1 MRLFSTE
8 AVSKYHPDKYADQIS
23 DAILTECLKQDRQS
37 HCGIETMVKGNTV
50 VLGGEITSKA
60 DINYDQ
66 IVRRV
71 AKKLGYRADKI
82 INLISE
88 QSPEIN
94 SAVLSDEDIG
104 AGDQGIMFG
113 YATRETASRLPY
125 AFDVANRIIA
135 ALEDDADNNPDTIL
149 KGDAKTQVTIDLDT
163 GEIVTVV
170 VSVCHKEGCE
180 LDEVQH
186 YVLALVGDECIC
198 DDWIINPAGT
208 WTVGGAEADCGLTG
222 RKIVC
227 DQYGGFCRVGGGAFS
242 GKDPSKVDRSAS
254 YMAHRIACDLLEK
267 FDLEW
272 CEVQIGYA
280 IGMSQPVSLSIR
292 NDADMEL
299 FDYVANTYDLTPAGI
314 IRELDLLHADYETIA
329 EGCHFYNKY
338 NRTGRWK

>member
-94 SAVLSDEDIG
+94 RAVLSDEDIG

-135 ALEDDADNNPDTIL
+135 ALEDDADNNARSHEKRIRC
-149 KGDAKTQVTIDLDT
+149 GVTPKPSD
-163 GEIVTVV
+163 
-170 VSVCHKEGCE
+170 S
-180 LDEVQH
+180 
-186 YVLALVGDECIC
+186 
-198 DDWIINPAGT
+198 
-208 WTVGGAEADCGLTG
+208 CG
-222 RKIVC
+222 
-227 DQYGGFCRVGGGAFS
+227 
-242 GKDPSKVDRSAS
+242 
-254 YMAHRIACDLLEK
+254 
-267 FDLEW
+267 
-272 CEVQIGYA
+272 IG
-280 IGMSQPVSLSIR
+280 
-292 NDADMEL
+292 
-299 FDYVANTYDLTPAGI
+299 
-314 IRELDLLHADYETIA
+314 
-329 EGCHFYNKY
+329 
-338 NRTGRWK
+338 

>member
-94 SAVLSDEDIG
+94 RAVLSDEDIG

-149 KGDAKTQVTIDLDT
+149 NGDAKRRSPLTLTPERSSRWWSVSATRKDATLMKFSTMSLGSSAMNVSVTIGSST
-163 GEIVTVV
+163 
-170 VSVCHKEGCE
+170 
-180 LDEVQH
+180 
-186 YVLALVGDECIC
+186 
-198 DDWIINPAGT
+198 
-208 WTVGGAEADCGLTG
+208 CGNMDG
-222 RKIVC
+222 RRC
-227 DQYGGFCRVGGGAFS
+227 GSRLRT
-242 GKDPSKVDRSAS
+242 DRSKDRLRPVR
-254 YMAHRIACDLLEK
+254 RILPCRRRRVFGKGPE
-267 FDLEW
+267 
-272 CEVQIGYA
+272 Q
-280 IGMSQPVSLSIR
+280 
-292 NDADMEL
+292 
-299 FDYVANTYDLTPAGI
+299 
-314 IRELDLLHADYETIA
+314 
-329 EGCHFYNKY
+329 
-338 NRTGRWK
+338 GRPFGVVYGTQDCM

>member
-1 MRLFSTE
+1 
-8 AVSKYHPDKYADQIS
+8 
-23 DAILTECLKQDRQS
+23 
-37 HCGIETMVKGNTV
+37 
-50 VLGGEITSKA
+50 
-60 DINYDQ
+60 
-66 IVRRV
+66 
-71 AKKLGYRADKI
+71 
-82 INLISE
+82 
-88 QSPEIN
+88 
-94 SAVLSDEDIG
+94 
-104 AGDQGIMFG
+104 MFG

-170 VSVCHKEGCE
+170 VSVCHKEGCD

-186 YVLALVGDECIC
+186 YVLALVGDECVC
-198 DDWIINPAGT
+198 DDWIINPAGI

-254 YMAHRIACDLLEK
+254 YMAHKIACDLLEK

-272 CEVQIGYA
+272 CEIQIGYA

>member
-94 SAVLSDEDIG
+94 RAVLSDEDIG

-170 VSVCHKEGCE
+170 VSVCHKEGCD

-186 YVLALVGDECIC
+186 YVLSLVGDECIC
-198 DDWIINPAGT
+198 DDWIIKPCGNMDGRRCGSRLRADRTKDRLRPVRRILPCRRRCVFGKGPEQGRPFG
-208 WTVGGAEADCGLTG
+208 VVYGAQDC
-222 RKIVC
+222 
-227 DQYGGFCRVGGGAFS
+227 
-242 GKDPSKVDRSAS
+242 
-254 YMAHRIACDLLEK
+254 M
-267 FDLEW
+267 
-272 CEVQIGYA
+272 
-280 IGMSQPVSLSIR
+280 
-292 NDADMEL
+292 
-299 FDYVANTYDLTPAGI
+299 
-314 IRELDLLHADYETIA
+314 
-329 EGCHFYNKY
+329 
-338 NRTGRWK
+338 

>member
-71 AKKLGYRADKI
+71 AKKLGYRVDKI

-94 SAVLSDEDIG
+94 RAVLSDEDIG

-170 VSVCHKEGCE
+170 VSVCHKEGCD

-186 YVLALVGDECIC
+186 YLKKKGGHPWQQERKAALLPQVSRS
-198 DDWIINPAGT
+198 
-208 WTVGGAEADCGLTG
+208 
-222 RKIVC
+222 RKSPHTKSISTRPLMIRA
-227 DQYGGFCRVGGGAFS
+227 RVFA
-242 GKDPSKVDRSAS
+242 
-254 YMAHRIACDLLEK
+254 
-267 FDLEW
+267 
-272 CEVQIGYA
+272 
-280 IGMSQPVSLSIR
+280 
-292 NDADMEL
+292 
-299 FDYVANTYDLTPAGI
+299 
-314 IRELDLLHADYETIA
+314 
-329 EGCHFYNKY
+329 
-338 NRTGRWK
+338 RWQA

>member
-71 AKKLGYRADKI
+71 AKKLGYRVDKI

-94 SAVLSDEDIG
+94 RAVLSDEDIG

-125 AFDVANRIIA
+125 VKTGNGKRIDF
-135 ALEDDADNNPDTIL
+135 ALRNPQGIKKIDSYELPTDDELMLQSIDAIICETCYLNEHCSGYCFL
-149 KGDAKTQVTIDLDT
+149 SKQKKGRVSPFSDRHNTEFSDAQVEQITPK
-163 GEIVTVV
+163 
-170 VSVCHKEGCE
+170 KE
-180 LDEVQH
+180 
-186 YVLALVGDECIC
+186 
-198 DDWIINPAGT
+198 
-208 WTVGGAEADCGLTG
+208 
-222 RKIVC
+222 
-227 DQYGGFCRVGGGAFS
+227 
-242 GKDPSKVDRSAS
+242 
-254 YMAHRIACDLLEK
+254 
-267 FDLEW
+267 
-272 CEVQIGYA
+272 
-280 IGMSQPVSLSIR
+280 
-292 NDADMEL
+292 
-299 FDYVANTYDLTPAGI
+299 
-314 IRELDLLHADYETIA
+314 
-329 EGCHFYNKY
+329 
-338 NRTGRWK
+338 

>member
-66 IVRRV
+66 IVRRA

-94 SAVLSDEDIG
+94 RAVLSGEDIG

-170 VSVCHKEGCE
+170 VSVCHKEGCD

-208 WTVGGAEADCGLTG
+208 WT
-222 RKIVC
+222 
-227 DQYGGFCRVGGGAFS
+227 GGGAGGPVERSSVTSTADSAVSEAARFRERTRARS
-242 GKDPSKVDRSAS
+242 TVRRRIWHIKSPVTCLKNSTLNGARFRSAMPS
-254 YMAHRIACDLLEK
+254 
-267 FDLEW
+267 
-272 CEVQIGYA
+272 V
-280 IGMSQPVSLSIR
+280 
-292 NDADMEL
+292 
-299 FDYVANTYDLTPAGI
+299 
-314 IRELDLLHADYETIA
+314 
-329 EGCHFYNKY
+329 
-338 NRTGRWK
+338 

>member
-71 AKKLGYRADKI
+71 AKKLGYRVDK
-82 INLISE
+82 
-88 QSPEIN
+88 
-94 SAVLSDEDIG
+94 
-104 AGDQGIMFG
+104 
-113 YATRETASRLPY
+113 
-125 AFDVANRIIA
+125 
-135 ALEDDADNNPDTIL
+135 
-149 KGDAKTQVTIDLDT
+149 
-163 GEIVTVV
+163 
-170 VSVCHKEGCE
+170 
-180 LDEVQH
+180 
-186 YVLALVGDECIC
+186 
-198 DDWIINPAGT
+198 IINPAGT

-272 CEVQIGYA
+272 CEIQIGYA